1 MTLLPRNQITGEK
14 GILTV
19 PISVMKEF
27 EIPTKFLEG
36 KNRPWALV
44 SWWFHCLA
52 EVKKSS
58 KLPFG
63 AQLRPAK
70 FLIDR
75 YGFEE
80 SALAVRRLVGGKYTP
95 TLWAVWKNPTWA
107 GLE

>member
-1 MTLLPRNQITGEK
+1 MALLKRNKITGEK
-14 GILTV
+14 GSPTT
-19 PISVMKEF
+19 PISAAKEF
-27 EIPTKFLEG
+27 TIPTKYLED
-36 KNRPWALV
+36 KNRPKSLV
-44 SWWFHCLA
+44 SWWFYCLR

-63 AQLRPAK
+63 AQLKPAK
-70 FLIDR
+70 LLIDR

-95 TLWAVWKNPTWA
+95 TLWAIWRKPKWA